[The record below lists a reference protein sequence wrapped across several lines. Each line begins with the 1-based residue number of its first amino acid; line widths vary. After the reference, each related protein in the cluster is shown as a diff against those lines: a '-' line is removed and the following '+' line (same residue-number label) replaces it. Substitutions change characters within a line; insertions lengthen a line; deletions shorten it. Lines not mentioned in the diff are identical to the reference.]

1 MKMKRIGSIKVLG
14 FPLDV
19 YVCKK
24 WPKIDDGT
32 KCYAYLQST
41 KGRIVIKSG
50 LSQHRMIETLAHEII
65 HEIAAGLSIV
75 LTEADVCAIARAM
88 YSTGIL
94 QAPPL
99 GK

>member
-1 MKMKRIGSIKVLG
+1 VLG

-19 YVCKK
+19 YVCKR
-24 WPKIDDGT
+24 WPKIDDGS
-32 KCYAYLQST
+32 KCFAYLQST

-50 LSQHRMIETLAHEII
+50 LSQHRMIETMAHEIL
-65 HEIAAGLSIV
+65 HEIAGGLGLV
-75 LTEADVCAIARAM
+75 LTESDVCAIARAL

-99 GK
+99 GE